1 MRTFS
6 YSVKHMKVCFL
17 HIPRSVNHEG
27 RMIYD
32 MHMIQL
38 ESEAY
43 VLYPDGNQY
52 AYTPMQTLHVAITL
66 PLYEAST

>member
-1 MRTFS
+1 
-6 YSVKHMKVCFL
+6 
-17 HIPRSVNHEG
+17 
-27 RMIYD
+27 MIHD
-32 MHMIQL
+32 MHMMQL

-66 PLYEAST
+66 HLYVAGSS